1 MDALNKQQPQ
11 GERSAPRGDDGS
23 SLRIEEIE
31 SRLQKLR
38 QDTKDVIPI
47 HADIEERLAKLK
59 EVDVS
64 YYRQPPITVY
74 ATDAEKASSLF
85 AEVMHKVSIDRR
97 RAQVIKSTTD
107 EMERRLRCLRDL
119 SRDSVDSGAQESKDG
134 QSSDALPAELQQS
147 AQTPSH
153 GKEDPPIDEV
163 ARLMSEELKAAE
175 EAAKKSV
182 DDLRKNKELMEE
194 LRKIKTKKT
203 STKRKTTTIRIRT
216 TAQKRTPL

>member
-1 MDALNKQQPQ
+1 
-11 GERSAPRGDDGS
+11 
-23 SLRIEEIE
+23 
-31 SRLQKLR
+31 
-38 QDTKDVIPI
+38 
-47 HADIEERLAKLK
+47 
-59 EVDVS
+59 
-64 YYRQPPITVY
+64 
-74 ATDAEKASSLF
+74 
-85 AEVMHKVSIDRR
+85 MHKVSIDRR

-147 AQTPSH
+147 ARTASH

-203 STKRKTTTIRIRT
+203 STKKEDDDEPDSDDSAEADAIVAKVLEEARLEELGDL
-216 TAQKRTPL
+216 QELGLDEGGEVGS